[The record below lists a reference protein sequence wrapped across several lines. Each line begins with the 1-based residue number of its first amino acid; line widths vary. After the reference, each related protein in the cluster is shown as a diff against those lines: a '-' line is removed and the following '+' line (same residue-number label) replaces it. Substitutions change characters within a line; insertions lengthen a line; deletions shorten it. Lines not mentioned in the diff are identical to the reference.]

1 MKLTTKGLVQT
12 ALLLAICIAS
22 QFFKNLSVYLTG
34 PIVNTTIILAVLAV
48 GLWSGLLISII
59 APITAFFISGSPIMA
74 AIPLMF
80 PAVMGGNAILALCVW
95 LFHSKKIAV
104 GIGASR
110 RLIAGLAVG
119 SVLKAVF
126 MGLVIVLILL
136 PSFGSNIAAKLP
148 KPEALPGVLATAKI
162 TFSLTQLI
170 TALTGSVLAY
180 LIWIPLK
187 KYLEKGERP

>member
-1 MKLTTKGLVQT
+1 MKLTTKELVQT

-59 APITAFFISGSPIMA
+59 APVTAFFISGSPIMA

-80 PAVMGGNAILALCVW
+80 PAVMGGNSILAVCVC
-95 LFHSKKIAV
+95 FFYSKKENAAK
-104 GIGASR
+104 GR
-110 RLIAGLAVG
+110 TPQKLIAGLAFG
-119 SVLKAVF
+119 SLLKAAF
-126 MGLVIVLILL
+126 MGVVIVLILL
-136 PSFGSNIAAKLP
+136 PSFGDNIAARLP
-148 KPEALPGVLATAKI
+148 KPEALPGVLATARI
-162 TFSLTQLI
+162 TFSITQLI
-170 TALTGSVLAY
+170 TALIGSILAY

-187 KYLEKGERP
+187 KYLEKGD

>member
-48 GLWSGLLISII
+48 GLWSGFVISMI
-59 APITAFFISGSPIMA
+59 APVTAFFISGSPIMA

-80 PAVMGGNAILALCVW
+80 PAVMGGNIILAVCVW
-95 LFHSKKIAV
+95 FFYSKKGNAAK
-104 GIGASR
+104 GQSSQK
-110 RLIAGLAVG
+110 LIAGLAFG
-119 SVLKAVF
+119 SLLKAAF
-126 MGLVIVLILL
+126 MGVVIVLILL
-136 PSFGSNIAAKLP
+136 PSFGDNIATRLP
-148 KPEALPGVLATAKI
+148 KPGALPGVLATARI
-162 TFSLTQLI
+162 TFSVTQLI
-170 TALTGSVLAY
+170 TALIGSVLAY

-187 KYLEKGERP
+187 KYLEKGD